1 MTGSMTKVS
10 LGLAALVVGLA
21 CLVYAGTA
29 VAAPTRTSC
38 SDINYLTSAI
48 KGAKKSIAALKLAQQ
63 DRYSAALTPA
73 NQALWIAKHAPTPCD
88 YDYRLQRTYGIK
100 YAVATYRWL
109 EEMRDGDT
117 DSADIYWSSVKFWGN
132 EIRDITLGK

>member
-1 MTGSMTKVS
+1 LTGSTTKVS
-10 LGLAALVVGLA
+10 LALAALVAGLA

-48 KGAKKSIAALKLAQQ
+48 KGAKKSVAALKLAQRS
-63 DRYSAALTPA
+63 RYSAALTPA
-73 NQALWIAKHAPTPCD
+73 NQALWIAKHAAQPCD
-88 YDYRLQRTYGIK
+88 YDYRLQRTYEIK
-100 YAVATYRWL
+100 YGVALYRWL

-117 DSADIYWSSVKFWGN
+117 DSADIYWTSVKFWSD
-132 EIRDITLGK
+132 EIRDISLGK